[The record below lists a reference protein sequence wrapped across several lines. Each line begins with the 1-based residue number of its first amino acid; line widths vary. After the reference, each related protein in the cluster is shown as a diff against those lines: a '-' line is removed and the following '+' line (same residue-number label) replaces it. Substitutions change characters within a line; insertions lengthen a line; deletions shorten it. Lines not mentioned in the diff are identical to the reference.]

1 MTKIDVC
8 LETVFTSLPVE
19 ARLERIA
26 QAGYTAVELWHKECT
41 WNGRD
46 LTGPAKDAK
55 KLKAILDK
63 YGLIVNNMVLNAW
76 DATLGGSLVNPE
88 DQKLYLK
95 NLEEVIKFARSIG
108 CNKLITCT
116 GKKLPEKS
124 YKEQRDSIISTL
136 SEAAKIVRKEDFTL
150 LLEPLNT
157 YVDHPGYFLDST
169 KEGAKIIREINHPNI
184 RLLYDIYHMQI
195 MEGNVISTIEQ
206 NIDIIGHFHA
216 AGAPG
221 RHELYFGEL
230 NYPNIIKRIKEL
242 GYEGY
247 FGLEYFPSMDSEESL
262 KTIKELLEKGG
273 VR

>member
-19 ARLERIA
+19 ERLKRVA
-26 QAGYTAVELWHKECT
+26 QVGYTAVELWHNECT
-41 WNGRD
+41 WNGVD
-46 LTGPAKDAK
+46 LTGPAKDVK
-55 KLKAILDK
+55 RLKAALDK
-63 YGLIVNNMVLNAW
+63 YGLVVNNMVLNAW

-88 DQKLYLK
+88 NQKLYLK
-95 NLEEVIKFARSIG
+95 NLDDVINFARSIG

-116 GKKLPEKS
+116 GKKIPGKS
-124 YKEQRDSIISTL
+124 YKKQRESIISTL
-136 SEAAKIVRKEDFTL
+136 SEAVKIAEKEDFTL

-169 KEGAKIIREINHPNI
+169 KEGTKIIREINRPNI

-216 AGAPG
+216 AGVPG
-221 RHELYFGEL
+221 RHELYLGEL
-230 NYPNIIKRIKEL
+230 NYPNIIKRVKEL

-247 FGLEYFPSMDSEESL
+247 FGLEYFPSMDSKESL
-262 KTIKELLEKGG
+262 KTIKELLEKN
-273 VR
+273 